1 MLSTKMMRLGLA
13 AVGGVA
19 VVAAVAL
26 GRSRGLHM
34 VTIPAGTTLVAT
46 LDEAVSTEHA
56 RAGDVV
62 RLHTIA
68 PIRLDGGRNEIPS
81 GVVVQATVTESK
93 GGGRIAGAPVLALR
107 FTDVVVDGGRRP
119 IDADPYRVKGHNDLG
134 KSAAQIGAGTVAG
147 AVLGRVVGGKG
158 GTAKGALVGAA
169 AGAGV
174 AVATP
179 GGHVVLPAGQT
190 VRVHLDAP
198 VTVVYHPRAE
208 RPDAS

>member
-1 MLSTKMMRLGLA
+1 MLTKTMKVGLA

-26 GRSRGLHM
+26 GRSRGIH
-34 VTIPAGTTLVAT
+34 VATIPAGTTLVAT

-56 RAGDVV
+56 RPGDVV

-68 PIRLDGGRNEIPS
+68 PIRLDGGRTTIPS

-107 FTDVVVDGGRRP
+107 FTDVVVDGGRRS
-119 IDADPYRVKGHNDLG
+119 IDAEPYRLQGRNDLG

-147 AVLGRVVGGKG
+147 ALLGRVVGGKG
-158 GTAKGALVGAA
+158 GTAKGAVVGAA
-169 AGAGV
+169 AGTGV

-179 GGHVVLPAGQT
+179 GGQVVLPAGQT
-190 VRVHLDAP
+190 VRIHLDGP
-198 VTVVYHPRAE
+198 VTVAYHPRSE
-208 RPDAS
+208 RSNAD

>member
-1 MLSTKMMRLGLA
+1 MLTKTMKVGLA

-26 GRSRGLHM
+26 GRSRGIH
-34 VTIPAGTTLVAT
+34 VATIPAGTTLVAT
-46 LDEAVSTEHA
+46 LDVAVSTEHA
-56 RAGDVV
+56 RPGDVV

-68 PIRLDGGRNEIPS
+68 PIRLDGGRTTIPS

-107 FTDVVVDGGRRP
+107 FTDVVVDGGRRS
-119 IDADPYRVKGHNDLG
+119 IDAEPYRLQGRNDLG

-147 AVLGRVVGGKG
+147 ALLGRVVGGKG
-158 GTAKGALVGAA
+158 GTAKGAVVGAA
-169 AGAGV
+169 AGTGV

-179 GGHVVLPAGQT
+179 GGQVVLPAGQT
-190 VRVHLDAP
+190 VRIHLDGP
-198 VTVVYHPRAE
+198 VTVAYHPRSE
-208 RPDAS
+208 RSNAD

>member
-1 MLSTKMMRLGLA
+1 MLTKTMKLGLA

-26 GRSRGLHM
+26 GRSRGIH
-34 VTIPAGTTLVAT
+34 VATIPAGTTLVAT

-56 RAGDVV
+56 RPGDVV

-68 PIRLDGGRNEIPS
+68 PIRLDGGRTTIPS

-107 FTDVVVDGGRRP
+107 FTDLVVDGGRRS
-119 IDADPYRVKGHNDLG
+119 IDAEPYRVQGRNDLG

-147 AVLGRVVGGKG
+147 ALLGRVVGGKG
-158 GTAKGALVGAA
+158 GTAKGAVVGAA
-169 AGAGV
+169 AGTGV
-174 AVATP
+174 AVETP
-179 GGHVVLPAGQT
+179 GGQVVLPAGQT
-190 VRVHLDAP
+190 VRIHLDGP
-198 VTVVYHPRAE
+198 VTVAYHPRSE
-208 RPDAS
+208 RSNAD